1 MNKLLVN
8 TPRGAQEI
16 VEVDEGGGYF
26 DATRVLWDERTDGPL
41 PVITIGGMK
50 RAGNGLVMD
59 AELLA
64 ASNTAKLNAE
74 NVSVRNQ
81 RDSLIAATDWT
92 QLPDVPQA
100 TKDKWVP
107 YRKALR
113 DVPQQAG
120 FPFNVVWPT

>member
-74 NVSVRNQ
+74 KVSVRNQ
-81 RDSLIAATDWT
+81 RNSLIAATDWT
-92 QLPDVPQA
+92 QLPDVPQSIKFQWA
-100 TKDKWVP
+100 P
-107 YRKALR
+107 YRQALR